1 MPSKDYERRPNPPG
15 WRPPRAPYNPY
26 DPEDLRPPEGYPSE
40 YNRPISKDWRVK
52 AGENQNYRQFVNL
65 MRMQAFPGSA
75 PRSEMYPGRLKVLRK
90 LRGSG
95 QAFTNGLQYAS
106 FVLCGSIIVYGTF
119 FYRWNNGYDNIFSG
133 PYRFQLRVKKYL
145 LGRLTEREEM
155 DLHPR
160 ARIKLER
167 VIDPTHGDPD
177 LPDTQWALERPR
189 RIHTLEAERAI
200 QELEER
206 SLRSMDALERSSNT
220 SNSDGNDSGNA
231 SASGVGSRSWSRQW
245 FQLWKR

>member
-1 MPSKDYERRPNPPG
+1 MSSKEYDRRPNPPG

-40 YNRPISKDWRVK
+40 YNRPIAKDWRVK

-75 PRSEMYPGRLKVLRK
+75 PRSEMYPGRIKVLRK
-90 LRGSG
+90 IRGSG
-95 QAFTNGLQYAS
+95 DAFASGLQYAS

-119 FYRWNNGYDNIFSG
+119 FYRWNDGYDNIFSG
-133 PYRFQLRVKKYL
+133 PYRLQLRIKKYL
-145 LGRLTEREEM
+145 LGRLSEREEM

-160 ARIKLER
+160 ARIRLAR
-167 VIDPTHGDPD
+167 VIDPSQGAPD

-200 QELEER
+200 QELEEH
-206 SLRSMDALERSSNT
+206 SLRSRDALGSTPDTSVSGGGEGTGTSSRNH
-220 SNSDGNDSGNA
+220 SSS
-231 SASGVGSRSWSRQW
+231 QW
-245 FQLWKR
+245 FQFWKR

>member
-1 MPSKDYERRPNPPG
+1 MPSQEYERRPNPPG

-26 DPEDLRPPEGYPSE
+26 DPEDLRPAEGYASE

-75 PRSEMYPGRLKVLRK
+75 PRSDLYAGRLKVLRK
-90 LRGSG
+90 IRGSG
-95 QAFTNGLQYAS
+95 EAFANGLQYAS
-106 FVLCGSIIVYGTF
+106 FILCGSIIVYGTF
-119 FYRWNNGYDNIFSG
+119 FYRWNDGYDNIFSG
-133 PYRFQLRVKKYL
+133 PYRLQLRVKKYL

-167 VIDPTHGDPD
+167 VIDPAQGDPD

-200 QELEER
+200 QDLEER
-206 SLRSMDALERSSNT
+206 NLRSIDAL
-220 SNSDGNDSGNA
+220 
-231 SASGVGSRSWSRQW
+231 GVGSSTSTSDAVESSNKSGAGTSRSW
-245 FQLWKR
+245 FQIWSWKR

>member
-1 MPSKDYERRPNPPG
+1 MSSKEYDRRPNPPG

-26 DPEDLRPPEGYPSE
+26 DPEDFRPPEGYPSE
-40 YNRPISKDWRVK
+40 YNRPIAKDWRVK

-90 LRGSG
+90 IRGSG
-95 QAFTNGLQYAS
+95 EAFANGIQYAS

-119 FYRWNNGYDNIFSG
+119 IYRWNDGYDNIFSG
-133 PYRFQLRVKKYL
+133 PYRLQLRIKKYL
-145 LGRLTEREEM
+145 FGRLSEREEM

-160 ARIKLER
+160 ARIRLAR
-167 VIDPTHGDPD
+167 VIDPSQGAPD

-189 RIHTLEAERAI
+189 RVHTLEAERAI
-200 QELEER
+200 QELEEH
-206 SLRSMDALERSSNT
+206 SLRSRDALGSTPDAGVADGGEWTGT
-220 SNSDGNDSGNA
+220 SSGNN
-231 SASGVGSRSWSRQW
+231 SSRQW
-245 FQLWKR
+245 FQFWKR